1 MKKPL
6 SNIFAI
12 FSGRDRSEK
21 TDPMQRKYCTC
32 GALKPEVAR
41 QEGEQSLKTQART
54 PEQRE

>member
-6 SNIFAI
+6 SKMFAI

-21 TDPMQRKYCTC
+21 TNSMESNYCAC

-41 QEGEQSLKTQART
+41 LKAEQSLKTQAHT
-54 PEQRE
+54 PEH